1 MAPGEKAAANLWNHV
16 KSEEIEH
23 LRELARAEEAA
34 EADVRRIAAKAEEVE
49 KLLTGL
55 TARRYSNIL
64 SAAARA
70 LGESTEPAAE
80 RPPPPDRGDL
90 EEQLAGLRVR
100 LVEAEDR
107 LRRQRGGLRS
117 ALVALVHTVARER
130 IAPRYVEH
138 CDGLAE
144 MFATLSSAEELVM
157 GLAAAT
163 ANYGAVAHIADVM
176 TWKRLYLPGSNDL
189 PAIKARSHEEWSLP
203 VVLSGETA
211 LERGVSQAALARFK
225 ESVTAAIGRWPLE

>member
-1 MAPGEKAAANLWNHV
+1 V
-16 KSEEIEH
+16 
-23 LRELARAEEAA
+23 
-34 EADVRRIAAKAEEVE
+34 
-49 KLLTGL
+49 
-55 TARRYSNIL
+55 
-64 SAAARA
+64 
-70 LGESTEPAAE
+70 
-80 RPPPPDRGDL
+80 DRGDL

-130 IAPRYVEH
+130 IAPRYVEL
-138 CDGLAE
+138 CDGVSEVFAELA
-144 MFATLSSAEELVM
+144 SAEELVM
-157 GLAAAT
+157 SL
-163 ANYGAVAHIADVM
+163 VASTGDYAKVHHIANRM
-176 TWKRLYLPGSNDL
+176 IWGKLHLPGSIDL
-189 PAIKARSHEEWSLP
+189 PAIAKRSHEEWSLP